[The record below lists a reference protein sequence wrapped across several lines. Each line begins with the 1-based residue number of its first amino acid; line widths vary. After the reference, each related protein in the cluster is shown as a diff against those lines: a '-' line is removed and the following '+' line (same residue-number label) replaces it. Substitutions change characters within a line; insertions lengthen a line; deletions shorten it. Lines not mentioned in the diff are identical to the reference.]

1 MVEVFVCHVEKE
13 VLWEV
18 AKSLDKG
25 KDSDSRK
32 QLSFRHCASQERN
45 KKRRVSSC
53 TETRD
58 EG

>member
-32 QLSFRHCASQERN
+32 SYHSGIAQV
-45 KKRRVSSC
+45 KK
-53 TETRD
+53 ETRNA
-58 EG
+58 G